1 MPAQGTPKNA
11 QPIHVTWLGHATFL
25 VASAGG
31 TSFLIDP
38 FIKGNPA
45 TPDDLKDLTRYRPT
59 ALIVTHAHSDHA
71 SDALAIALASG
82 APVIGED
89 DFVNSLGL
97 PDRQVKGGNVGGAFA
112 VGDVTVHLVPA
123 MHSSAP
129 AGRPLGVVLT
139 FADGRSLYH
148 TGDTWIF
155 GDMALIEEMHH
166 PSIILLNVGGGP
178 YTQNPA
184 TAALAVKKYFHPT
197 VIVPMHHRTFPGLAT
212 EADVTKAFAG
222 DSRLQLLTV
231 GHQATF

>member
-97 PDRQVKGGNVGGAFA
+97 PDRQVKGGNVGGAFP

-155 GDMALIEEMHH
+155 GDMALIEEIHH
-166 PSIILLNVGGGP
+166 PNIILLNVGGGP

-212 EADVTKAFAG
+212 EDDVKQAFAG
-222 DSRLQLLTV
+222 DSRLHLLTV
-231 GHQATF
+231 GQQAIF